1 MAERLTSEQLG
12 KMVMASLNAERSVM
26 SGATPSE
33 RLERQEAAFIEA
45 RRLDQAVRASFKA
58 MPVRRNG

>member
-1 MAERLTSEQLG
+1 
-12 KMVMASLNAERSVM
+12 MASLNAERSVM